1 LARAAGVLAVRQV
14 ALHKKA
20 MLQKRRKPIGTT
32 GLWPKKAGLPARTQ
46 S

>member
-1 LARAAGVLAVRQV
+1 VLAVRQV

-20 MLQKRRKPIGTT
+20 ILQKRRKPIGTT
-32 GLWPKKAGLPARTQ
+32 GLCPKKAGLPARTQ